1 MPRGDNPNSRAN
13 LKPLNTRTKSE
24 QRKIQKMAGKASG
37 ESRRTLGSWK
47 SAYKRTLTD
56 EDLDAILNKV
66 RDMAKRGNLNALD
79 RLYRISG
86 EDVEETTY
94 ENDQVRDF
102 INAVKSQ
109 KKK

>member
-13 LKPLNTRTKSE
+13 LKKTSDFTSE
-24 QRKIQKMAGKASG
+24 QLRERGKKGAKASA
-37 ESRRTLGSWK
+37 ESRRALGSWK

-102 INAVKSQ
+102 IDAVKSQ

>member
-1 MPRGDNPNSRAN
+1 MPTGDNPKSRAN
-13 LKPLNTRTKSE
+13 LKPIRSVDE
-24 QRKIQKMAGKASG
+24 ARRKGRKGGKASG
-37 ESRRTLGSWK
+37 ETRRTLGSWK

-86 EDVEETTY
+86 EDVEETSY

>member
-13 LKPLNTRTKSE
+13 LKPLNTRPKKD
-24 QRKIQKMAGKASG
+24 QRKIQKQGVEAAK
-37 ESRRTLGSWK
+37 ESRKALGSWK

-86 EDVEETTY
+86 EDVEETSY

>member
-1 MPRGDNPNSRAN
+1 MDPEKRKKCNEN
-13 LKPLNTRTKSE
+13 LKPIRSKSE
-24 QRKIQKMAGKASG
+24 ARAKGRKGGKASG

>member
-13 LKPLNTRTKSE
+13 RKPLNTRTKSE
-24 QRKIQKMAGKASG
+24 QRRIQRKAGKASG

-79 RLYRISG
+79 RHYRISG